1 MGHEAPGWAPGCESP
16 ALAPP
21 IPCLQFHNARQ
32 LAAWCLHYICTNYNS
47 VCRRFPRE
55 MKFMSPGRLRGAG
68 QGWPRWCRVRLCR
81 DTPPSPQRT
90 RRTSSG
96 TAGRRCGT

>member
-1 MGHEAPGWAPGCESP
+1 MGAAPGHEAPGWAPGCESP

-55 MKFMSPGRLRGAG
+55 MKFMSPGRLPGGRAG
-68 QGWPRWCRVRLCR
+68 MAPVVPGPAV
-81 DTPPSPQRT
+81 P
-90 RRTSSG
+90 
-96 TAGRRCGT
+96 